1 MRKKTFPIEEIINLI
16 ENENYTTLLLAKHF
30 KTSRPTIEKF
40 LRENQIQTNYQKNKE
55 RYTFLPRENISKKYQ
70 EGSTIRELEEEY
82 KCSQKV
88 IEKILQETNTH
99 IRTNSESHTVYPSD
113 ISYFEKIDTLNKS
126 YLLGFICADGFT
138 TDRHEVGIAVQKR
151 DKGVV
156 DFFKKELKTSKP
168 IREKDNC
175 FELRL
180 QNKVLYE
187 SLFSLG
193 IVPRKSLIINIRDVI
208 EKAELNSSQIK
219 AFLLGYFDGDGGIYM
234 SYAQNKKTKQWSCS
248 VTGTFETC
256 SYYKEYF
263 QNVGFFTKRHPDEKN
278 NYTYYISGRNR
289 VKTALSEIYSI
300 KDEIDFFYQRKYEKF
315 VELSKSPRA
324 K

>member
-138 TDRHEVGIAVQKR
+138 TDRYEVGIAVQKR

-187 SLFSLG
+187 SLFRLG
-193 IVPRKSLIINIRDVI
+193 VVPRKSLIINIRDVI

-234 SYAQNKKTKQWSCS
+234 SYAQNKKTKQ
-248 VTGTFETC
+248 
-256 SYYKEYF
+256 
-263 QNVGFFTKRHPDEKN
+263 
-278 NYTYYISGRNR
+278 
-289 VKTALSEIYSI
+289 
-300 KDEIDFFYQRKYEKF
+300 
-315 VELSKSPRA
+315 
-324 K
+324 